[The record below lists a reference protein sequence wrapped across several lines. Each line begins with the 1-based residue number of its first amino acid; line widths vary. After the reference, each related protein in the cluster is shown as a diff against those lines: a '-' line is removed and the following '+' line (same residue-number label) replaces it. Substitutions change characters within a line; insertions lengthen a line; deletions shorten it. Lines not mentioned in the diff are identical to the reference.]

1 MASTCTC
8 TARWS
13 GTASTQGFNRAHL
26 PNLTFHMPPPNIMT
40 FCREYAD
47 GQHPRAR
54 LQALPN
60 AMQSTTPMPTV
71 YHRKTPTVYHPM
83 PHCLPPLAPLSTT
96 PCPAVYHPIPRC
108 LPTHGP
114 LSTTS
119 CPAGYHPILRC
130 LPPHAPLATTPYT
143 HIWRSEGGAR
153 CSRGGENPTETCT
166 YPRTG
171 PGSRHGH
178 GA

>member
-1 MASTCTC
+1 MLEGKHRGSYLHVQCALVWH
-8 TARWS
+8 RINP
-13 GTASTQGFNRAHL
+13 GLRAHL
-26 PNLTFHMPPPNIMT
+26 PNLAFHMPPPNIMT

-96 PCPAVYHPIPRC
+96 PCPAVYHPMPRC
-108 LPTHGP
+108 L
-114 LSTTS
+114 L
-119 CPAGYHPILRC
+119 
-130 LPPHAPLATTPYT
+130 PHAPLATTPYT
-143 HIWRSEGGAR
+143 HTWRSEGGAR
-153 CSRGGENPTETCT
+153 CGRGGENPTETCT